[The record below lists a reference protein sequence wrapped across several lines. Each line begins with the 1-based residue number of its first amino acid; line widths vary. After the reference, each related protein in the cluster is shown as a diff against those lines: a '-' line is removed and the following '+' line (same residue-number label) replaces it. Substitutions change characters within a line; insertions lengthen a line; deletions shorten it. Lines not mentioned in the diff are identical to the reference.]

1 MITDPPDSYTTNSI
15 SPLVSIEARRRGSAR
30 MGVRALSDEEAAVA
44 VLLEAFGGLSDEQ
57 LGFVLY
63 TGVATMAARSGVS
76 FGDVLDALRAVH
88 HG

>member
-1 MITDPPDSYTTNSI
+1 M
-15 SPLVSIEARRRGSAR
+15 
-30 MGVRALSDEEAAVA
+30 SDEEAAVA